1 MKKIDLF
8 IKEKLLFGNFFFKK
22 IYFFF
27 NKYKSLFISKKS
39 SYSQGS
45 MDLVLLDVFKN
56 INNGIYIDVGCQHPI
71 KNNNT
76 YLLHKKGWSGVNID
90 LDKHNI
96 EIFDYNR
103 PNDINLECAVSDK
116 IEEVDLYFYHVK
128 SPINTLNKSV
138 SDYQAA
144 NVNKIIKIT
153 TDTLNNVLEKTTYSN
168 KKIDLLTIDVEGN
181 ELKVLKGLDLN
192 KFSPF
197 LIVVEFLDLDS
208 KKFEINYNNLNN
220 VLKSELYIYLLSKNY
235 KLVNWVNGD
244 LVFVKA

>member
-8 IKEKLLFGNFFFKK
+8 IKEKLLFGNIFFKK

-27 NKYKSLFISKKS
+27 NRYRYLFFSKKN
-39 SYSQGS
+39 SYSQGA
-45 MDLVLLDVFKN
+45 MDLILLDIFKN
-56 INNGIYIDVGCQHPI
+56 NNNGIYVDVGCQHPI

-90 LDKHNI
+90 LDEHNI
-96 EIFDYNR
+96 EIFKYNR
-103 PNDINLECAVSDK
+103 PSDINLKCAVSDK

-153 TDTLNNVLEKTTYSN
+153 TNTLSNVLEKTTYSN

-181 ELKVLKGLDLN
+181 ELKVLKGLDLI

-208 KKFEINYNNLNN
+208 KKFEISYNNLNN
-220 VLKSELYIYLLSKNY
+220 ILKSELYTYLLSKNY

>member
-1 MKKIDLF
+1 MFKFFNLLHKKIT
-8 IKEKLLFGNFFFKK
+8 
-22 IYFFF
+22 
-27 NKYKSLFISKKS
+27 SSKKY
-39 SYSQGS
+39 YSFGCI
-45 MDLVLLDVFKN
+45 DALVGNIFKDKK
-56 INNGIYIDVGCQHPI
+56 NGIYVDVGCSHPI